1 MYLISTT
8 TILCDHSSG
17 RLMWCDLTNNQISLP
32 KRTKVDPPP
41 PPSQLNTNHQEI
53 ISPPPPPPS
62 SPAAASRGIGGNVV
76 AARVGARMMTISLL
90 LSLATCGS
98 HAFMLAGRPATC
110 LHGRHHLTIPGGGQ
124 RRRSGGNNNL
134 YACVISKGRSHLRP
148 SPTPA
153 PADIAIVV
161 ARGGGGHCWQHR

>member
-62 SPAAASRGIGGNVV
+62 SPAAASRGVGGNV
-76 AARVGARMMTISLL
+76 ATARVGARMMTISLL

-110 LHGRHHLTIPGGGQ
+110 LHGRHHLTIPGGGN
-124 RRRSGGNNNL
+124 GGGAAATTTSMPASSRKDGVTSAHPL
-134 YACVISKGRSHLRP
+134 PLLPPTLP
-148 SPTPA
+148 SLSWG
-153 PADIAIVV
+153 
-161 ARGGGGHCWQHR
+161 GGGGHCWR

>member
-62 SPAAASRGIGGNVV
+62 SPAAASRGVGGNVA
-76 AARVGARMMTISLL
+76 AARVRARMMTISLL

-98 HAFMLAGRPATC
+98 HAFMLAGHPATC
-110 LHGRHHLTIPGGGQ
+110 LHGRHHLTIPGGGN
-124 RRRSGGNNNL
+124 GGGAAATTTSMPASSRKDGVTSAHPL
-134 YACVISKGRSHLRP
+134 PLLPPTLP
-148 SPTPA
+148 SSSR
-153 PADIAIVV
+153 V
-161 ARGGGGHCWQHR
+161 GGGHRWQHR